1 MDTVRSLL
9 AKKGSH
15 VWSVGG
21 SATVLQGALLMRE
34 HRVGCLVVLDQDRV
48 TGIFT
53 ERDIL
58 ERVVAEA
65 RDPARTSVAE
75 VMTEEVF
82 CCTPATPLA
91 EARSVMRDR
100 RLRHLPVMDGEGRL
114 IGLVSIGDLNAH
126 LAADQEQTIFA
137 LHEYMH
143 GRA

>member
-15 VWSVGG
+15 VWSVGRG
-21 SATVLQGALLMRE
+21 ATVLQGALLMRE
-34 HRVGCLVVLDQDRV
+34 HHVGCLVVLDQDRV
-48 TGIFT
+48 MGIFT

-58 ERVVAEA
+58 ERVVADQ
-65 RDPARTSVAE
+65 RDPSQTSVAE

-91 EARSVMRDR
+91 EARSAMRDR

-137 LHEYMH
+137 LHEYMY
-143 GRA
+143 GRV